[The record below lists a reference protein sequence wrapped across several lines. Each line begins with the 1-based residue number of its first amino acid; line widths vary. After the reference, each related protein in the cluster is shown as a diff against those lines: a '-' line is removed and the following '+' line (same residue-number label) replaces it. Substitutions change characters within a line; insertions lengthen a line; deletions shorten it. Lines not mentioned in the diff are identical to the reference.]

1 VITFLDSDA
10 PINASCAE
18 YLAGVLPGARDDCS
32 AISRFSVLID
42 AGLSRQPEIQ
52 GGLQT
57 SRPITQPVPSGI
69 LRGGRHPAT
78 GNEGCKHSGIP
89 TDRCSATG
97 GEVMEPTTGGSDAGA
112 AEFLEFLER
121 CHDALR
127 QHTGGNP
134 RPYLELWSHADDVSL
149 MGGVGGHQ
157 VGIDEVSELL
167 TAAAKTL
174 SYETWSAENLVTGLD
189 DTFGFTVELERLTRH
204 LHGETE
210 EMRLRATSVYRRE
223 DGAWKVVHRH
233 GDSLMT
239 VEIDPAGRR

>member
-1 VITFLDSDA
+1 MLM
-10 PINASCAE
+10 
-18 YLAGVLPGARDDCS
+18 AGDTADILP
-32 AISRFSVLID
+32 
-42 AGLSRQPEIQ
+42 
-52 GGLQT
+52 
-57 SRPITQPVPSGI
+57 
-69 LRGGRHPAT
+69 GGRHPAT
-78 GNEGCKHSGIP
+78 GNEGYEHNGSQ
-89 TDRCSATG
+89 TDRISAAG
-97 GEVMEPTTGGSDAGA
+97 GEVMGATTGRPDADA

-134 RPYLELWSHADDVSL
+134 RPYLELWSHSDDVSL

-174 SYETWSAENLVTGLD
+174 NYETWSAENLVTGFD

-204 LHGETE
+204 VRGETE

-233 GDSLMT
+233 GDSLMA
-239 VEIDPAGRR
+239 VEIDPEGRR

>member
-1 VITFLDSDA
+1 
-10 PINASCAE
+10 
-18 YLAGVLPGARDDCS
+18 
-32 AISRFSVLID
+32 
-42 AGLSRQPEIQ
+42 
-52 GGLQT
+52 
-57 SRPITQPVPSGI
+57 
-69 LRGGRHPAT
+69 
-78 GNEGCKHSGIP
+78 
-89 TDRCSATG
+89 
-97 GEVMEPTTGGSDAGA
+97 MEPTTGRPDADA

-157 VGIDEVSELL
+157 VGF
-167 TAAAKTL
+167 
-174 SYETWSAENLVTGLD
+174 D

-204 LHGETE
+204 IHGETE

-239 VEIDPAGRR
+239 VEIDPEGRR